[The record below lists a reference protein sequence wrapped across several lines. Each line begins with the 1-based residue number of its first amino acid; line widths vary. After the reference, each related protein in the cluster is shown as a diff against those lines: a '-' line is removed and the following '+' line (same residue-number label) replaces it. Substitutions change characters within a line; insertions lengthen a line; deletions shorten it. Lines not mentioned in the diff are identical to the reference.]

1 VQGIGG
7 EEVLMFKP
15 DVEGTQVIQA
25 ASIPE
30 IRVLLEAGMS
40 VADAVIP
47 YTEPE
52 QSVQLELFPQ

>member
-1 VQGIGG
+1 
-7 EEVLMFKP
+7 MFKP

-25 ASIPE
+25 ASIQE

-52 QSVQLELFPQ
+52 QSVQLELFPP